1 MTFSVQRAAS
11 RPPRVV
17 RTLEIFE
24 AARLPLFAVL
34 DGISRAD
41 LDWSPTAGVRG
52 IGKICRHLYRVDIW
66 FLRRLG
72 VEPVTDKDGPEPA
85 ELIAERMRVIQL
97 QIIHEVERCATD
109 ADLVIERTS
118 LLDGTAGAR
127 LGPAVLH
134 IAQHY
139 MYHLAQI
146 TYLRRIRDPE
156 WKAPLDEWEAATHL
170 IEDGVLE

>member
-1 MTFSVQRAAS
+1 MNAAVQRAAS
-11 RPPRVV
+11 RPTRVE

-34 DGISRAD
+34 EGISQAD

-52 IGKICRHLYRVDIW
+52 IGKICRHLCRVDIW

-72 VEPVTDKDGPEPA
+72 VEPVTDDDGPGPA
-85 ELIAERMRVIQL
+85 EVIGEQMRVIQL
-97 QIIHEVERCATD
+97 QVINELERCATD
-109 ADLVIERTS
+109 ADLTADRTS
-118 LLDGTAGAR
+118 LLDGATGAR

>member
-109 ADLVIERTS
+109 ADLMIERTS
-118 LLDGTAGAR
+118 LLDDTAGAR

-146 TYLRRIRDPE
+146 TYLRRIRDPQ